1 MEINEQK
8 KLEIT
13 AKVESLLKTQFNGY
27 KAEVKFNRDRLNFS
41 CPYCGDSINGHKK
54 RANIYWKNL
63 MFHCYNDGCKKHT
76 NYVSFLK
83 DFDFSINSRDEISFL
98 LDSA

>member
-13 AKVESLLKTQFNGY
+13 AKVESLLRTQFSGQ
-27 KAEVKFNRDRLNFS
+27 KAESRFHRDRLNFS
-41 CPYCGDSINGHKK
+41 CPYCGDSMNGHKK

-63 MFHCYNDGCKKHT
+63 MKSVILMTMKIWKCANLQHT
-76 NYVSFLK
+76 
-83 DFDFSINSRDEISFL
+83 
-98 LDSA
+98 